1 MISTNQHLTSSTT
14 NSFIG
19 MNEAITLK
27 KLITNQSIKI
37 ENLDVYIED
46 QHILKDINLT
56 IPEKSIT
63 CIIGPSGCGKSTFL
77 KTLNRMHDES
87 PEVKISGKVFVDDE
101 NIYGPHVNVI
111 DTRKKMG
118 LLAQRP
124 CPLPMSIFEN
134 VAYGPRIHGIKR
146 RKAVNQTVIQY
157 LQYVGLWD
165 EVRDRI
171 RTSATRL
178 SIGQQQRLCLA
189 RGLAIE
195 PEYILGDE
203 ATSAL
208 DPLSTKKIEEL
219 FVKLKEKYTIILVT
233 HTLRQAKRIADHI
246 IFMYMG
252 KIIEAGPTEEFFN
265 NPKKHLTK
273 KKKIKKQKLR
283 NLLSGHSIEDQI
295 MKLQSLFPDKIIFT
309 TSLGIEDQIITHKI
323 FKNNLKIKIAT
334 LDTGRLFPQT
344 YEVLSNTIIRYNKTI
359 DVCFPEYEAVEK
371 MMTEKGPFSFYKSV
385 ENRKECCKL
394 RKVVLLNRALAGM
407 KCWISGIRADQ
418 SDDRNQMDWLEYDE
432 VKKLFKFYPLFNWS
446 FNEVKNFIKENNV
459 PYNSLHDKGYV
470 SIGCEPC
477 TRAVKPGE
485 NFRSGRWWWENDGPK
500 ECGLHIK

>member
-1 MISTNQHLTSSTT
+1 MITANQILQKSNH
-14 NSFIG
+14 NSFIE
-19 MNEAITLK
+19 MNNAISLK
-27 KLITNQSIKI
+27 KLVTNQSIRI

-46 QHILKDINLT
+46 QHILNDINLT
-56 IPEKSIT
+56 IPEKNIT

-101 NIYGPHVNVI
+101 NIYGQHVNVI

-124 CPLPMSIFEN
+124 CPLPMSIYEN
-134 VAYGPRIHGIKR
+134 VAYGPRIHGLRK
-146 RKAVNQTVIQY
+146 RKAINQTVIQY

-165 EVRDRI
+165 EVRDRV

-252 KIIEAGPTEEFFN
+252 KIIESGSTDEFFN
-265 NPKKHLTK
+265 NPKKQLTK
-273 KKKIKKQKLR
+273 DY
-283 NLLSGHSIEDQI
+283 LSGS
-295 MKLQSLFPDKIIFT
+295 
-309 TSLGIEDQIITHKI
+309 
-323 FKNNLKIKIAT
+323 
-334 LDTGRLFPQT
+334 
-344 YEVLSNTIIRYNKTI
+344 
-359 DVCFPEYEAVEK
+359 
-371 MMTEKGPFSFYKSV
+371 FS
-385 ENRKECCKL
+385 
-394 RKVVLLNRALAGM
+394 
-407 KCWISGIRADQ
+407 
-418 SDDRNQMDWLEYDE
+418 
-432 VKKLFKFYPLFNWS
+432 
-446 FNEVKNFIKENNV
+446 
-459 PYNSLHDKGYV
+459 
-470 SIGCEPC
+470 
-477 TRAVKPGE
+477 
-485 NFRSGRWWWENDGPK
+485 
-500 ECGLHIK
+500 